1 MVCYA
6 NEYKK
11 KASMFDKEIV
21 LYSLQ
26 QIKAAIETLLERAAV
41 VKDPND
47 FLCSPGG
54 IDVAC
59 H

>member
-1 MVCYA
+1 
-6 NEYKK
+6 
-11 KASMFDKEIV
+11 MFDKEIV